1 MKTIKLIS
9 LWIFLL
15 FAPLMLHAQ
24 GNTAKGT
31 KGKEKEPELS
41 ADDKALKEEFM
52 NYLASYDKITE
63 TKDIKSV
70 MQFVSPELSSTLV
83 TYDVQDRVKV
93 INNDYNAFVEYLKKV
108 VRNTDVTV
116 NYKLKDILKLYTS
129 GNIGVIVANSEYEI
143 LKDGGIW
150 SKGAETNTFTFKRI
164 NRDSKWKLIHLTVIG
179 VEDEKTKGT
188 CSCEI
193 YRSSKG
199 ANAGSFV
206 VKTTVPSGRTYN
218 TLLNNFE
225 IIYGKDDRT
234 INVEANSYKWHRNGD
249 IFLMKDPKLASEQD
263 KKIATAHP
271 QDEVDAILTILKNH
285 LYSEHCVSVKPR
297 N

>member
-1 MKTIKLIS
+1 MKTIKFFS
-9 LWIFLL
+9 LCFLFA
-15 FAPLMLHAQ
+15 FAPLVLFGQ
-24 GNTAKGT
+24 SNKP
-31 KGKEKEPELS
+31 KKEVKEVTELS
-41 ADDKALKEEFM
+41 PDDKSLKEEFLA
-52 NYLASYDKITE
+52 YLASYDKVSE

-93 INNDYNAFVEYLKKV
+93 INNDYNAFVEYLRKV
-108 VRNTDVTV
+108 IRNTDVSV
-116 NYKLKDILKLYTS
+116 KYQLKDILKLYTA
-129 GNIGVIVANSEYEI
+129 GNIGVVVANSEYEI
-143 LKDGGIW
+143 IKDGGIW
-150 SKGAETNTFTFKRI
+150 SKGFETNTFTFKRA
-164 NRDSKWKLIHLTVIG
+164 NKDSKWKLIHLTVIG
-179 VEDEKTKGT
+179 VEDEKTKGS

-206 VKTTVPSGRTYN
+206 VKTTVPSGRNYN

-225 IIYGKDDRT
+225 IIYGKEDRT
-234 INVEANSYKWHRNGD
+234 INVEAHSYKWLRNGD
-249 IFLMKDPKLASEQD
+249 ILLLKDPKNPAETD

-271 QDEVDAILTILKNH
+271 QDELDAIVTILKTH
-285 LYSEHCVSVKPR
+285 LYSDNCISVKPR